1 MPRTLQPSQPPEGLV
16 EKTQAAST
24 SGVSL
29 SLVEA
34 VKFTV
39 RQAAKTA
46 GISES
51 QMRAEI
57 LKGKVPVIR
66 ICSKMLVLERD
77 LENYLRGHYGIVQ
90 SFEVSDAIPSRM
102 TSEISESPL
111 INPRR
116 KSA

>member
-1 MPRTLQPSQPPEGLV
+1 MTYPLQPRNSPV
-16 EKTQAAST
+16 ESVPHPVST
-24 SGVSL
+24 GVSL

-34 VKFTV
+34 TKLTV
-39 RQAAKTA
+39 RQAAKTV
-46 GISES
+46 GVSES

-66 ICSKMLVLERD
+66 IGSKMLVLERD

-90 SFEVSDAIPSRM
+90 SFEVSDAIPSRLPKNF
-102 TSEISESPL
+102 SESPL

-116 KSA
+116 KLA

>member
-1 MPRTLQPSQPPEGLV
+1 MLRTLQPSNSPVESVPHPVSTGVSLGLV
-16 EKTQAAST
+16 EATK
-24 SGVSL
+24 L
-29 SLVEA
+29 
-34 VKFTV
+34 TV

>member
-1 MPRTLQPSQPPEGLV
+1 MPTPVQSSIPHVDPVAQSGQREAMSLGLV
-16 EKTQAAST
+16 EATK
-24 SGVSL
+24 L
-29 SLVEA
+29 
-34 VKFTV
+34 TV

-90 SFEVSDAIPSRM
+90 PLERANKPASRLPKEYAESD
-102 TSEISESPL
+102 L
-111 INPRR
+111 IAPKR

>member
-1 MPRTLQPSQPPEGLV
+1 MPRTLQPSNSPV
-16 EKTQAAST
+16 EPVPHPVST
-24 SGVSL
+24 GVSL

-34 VKFTV
+34 NKLTVK
-39 RQAAKTA
+39 QAAKTA

-66 ICSKMLVLERD
+66 ICSKMLILERD

-90 SFEVSDAIPSRM
+90 AFEVSDAIPSRL
-102 TSEISESPL
+102 SKDFSESPL
-111 INPRR
+111 INPGRR
-116 KSA
+116 SA